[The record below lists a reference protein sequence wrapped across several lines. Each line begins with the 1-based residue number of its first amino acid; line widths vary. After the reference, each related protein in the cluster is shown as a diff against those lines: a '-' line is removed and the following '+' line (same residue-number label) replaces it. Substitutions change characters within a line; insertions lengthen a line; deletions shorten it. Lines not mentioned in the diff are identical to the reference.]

1 MIIDSTSSWPLGVSL
16 YSTLGGISLKDCLFK
31 IPLFSNSFNQIIIN
45 SEEIKP
51 FYVKNYSVSN
61 QDCIKR
67 YSVFDFPGSL
77 EEFENILN
85 ILLQKNS
92 INEYVVVQDLEAE
105 NTLAAIKFGDIEQ
118 LGMFVCD
125 FCGAVFNSEDG
136 KYIYQRAHYF
146 F

>member
-1 MIIDSTSSWPLGVSL
+1 MNIEMD
-16 YSTLGGISLKDCLFK
+16 ISFF
-31 IPLFSNSFNQIIIN
+31 PYHFNQIIIN

-67 YSVFDFPGSL
+67 YSVFDFSGSV

-85 ILLQKNS
+85 SLLQKNS
-92 INEYVVVQDLEAE
+92 INDYVVVQDLEAE
-105 NTLAAIKFGDIEQ
+105 NTLAALKVGDIEQ

-125 FCGAVFNSEDG
+125 FCGAVFNSEDE
-136 KYIYQRAHYF
+136 KYIHQRAHYF

>member
-1 MIIDSTSSWPLGVSL
+1 MNIEMD
-16 YSTLGGISLKDCLFK
+16 ISFFPDH
-31 IPLFSNSFNQIIIN
+31 FNQIIIN

-67 YSVFDFPGSL
+67 YSVFDFSGSV

-85 ILLQKNS
+85 SLLQKNS
-92 INEYVVVQDLEAE
+92 INDYVVVQDLEAE
-105 NTLAAIKFGDIEQ
+105 NTLAALKVGDIEQ

-125 FCGAVFNSEDG
+125 FCGAVFNSEDE
-136 KYIYQRAHYF
+136 KYIHQRAHYF